1 MRSRTSNPEF
11 YGNSAVDS
19 FKFFLSYASFTSF
32 VSCMCDTYVGAWYF
46 IQYSGIDSFYD
57 WSYRHSKFST
67 FSSSIC
73 SFDLSR

>member
-1 MRSRTSNPEF
+1 M
-11 YGNSAVDS
+11 YV
-19 FKFFLSYASFTSF
+19 
-32 VSCMCDTYVGAWYF
+32 CDTYVRASYF
-46 IQYSGIDSFYD
+46 IQYSGIDDFYD